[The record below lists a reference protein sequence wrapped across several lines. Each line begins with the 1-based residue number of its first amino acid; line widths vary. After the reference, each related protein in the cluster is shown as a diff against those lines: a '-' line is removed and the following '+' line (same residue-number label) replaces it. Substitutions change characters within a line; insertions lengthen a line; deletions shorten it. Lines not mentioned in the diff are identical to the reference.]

1 MEKLDGIADGEKYS
15 LKMKRWD
22 ARCTAQMFYT
32 KKFELKTA
40 VLINRRKIT
49 LAHLDVLFNVSP
61 NGRNKSM
68 LVDII
73 LGQYPWL
80 YK

>member
-1 MEKLDGIADGEKYS
+1 MHSSNVLH
-15 LKMKRWD
+15 
-22 ARCTAQMFYT
+22 

-73 LGQYPWL
+73 LGQYP
-80 YK
+80 